1 MPNTAQLTARG
12 REIAQSIKD
21 IDARDDLSASQ
32 KSEAL
37 DKIQGEWDSHMVE
50 VKNSERASELA
61 AKMGPTGDT
70 REIDGEV
77 VELPQME
84 VRNLGQIK
92 KQLAA
97 SMLTH
102 PEYRKAV
109 KALDDFSKPKSQFDL
124 NFSVDVKDSTS
135 ANNIM
140 GEGLYGTTGPSAV
153 GQNPFLTGAFGPG
166 ILPTFLPG
174 IVEQLFFKLTIADLI
189 SSIPVT
195 TPDLSYLTESAAV
208 MNSAAV
214 AESALYP
221 FSSETFSRVYEQVG
235 KIANAAVLSDE
246 AIKDAPQLFS
256 FLQGRLI
263 EGIQRQEEIQML
275 AGSGYPGV
283 NGLLQR
289 SSGFTKPQTITAVS
303 NVKFPATGTS
313 GAGVV
318 QANVSSLT
326 YGRKI
331 TGASTGV
338 YPTATAIAEGIFDAF
353 VDIQLAVFNTPNA
366 IVLHPRDFEI
376 LRLAKDSQGQ
386 YQGGSFFGLA
396 YGQAANA
403 GQSLWGVPVVTTPA
417 VPQGTILVGYFDS
430 STIQAARREGISMQ
444 MTNSN
449 GTDFVNGNVTIRAEE
464 RLGLLV
470 YRPSAFELIQ
480 LVNG

>member
-37 DKIQGEWDSHMVE
+37 DKIQVEWDSHMVE

-61 AKMGPTGDT
+61 AKMGPTGDS

-97 SMLTH
+97 GMLTH

-135 ANNIM
+135 ANNLM

-153 GQNPFLTGAFGPG
+153 GQSPFLSGAFGPG

-195 TPDLSYLTESAAV
+195 TPDLSYLTE
-208 MNSAAV
+208 
-214 AESALYP
+214 
-221 FSSETFSRVYEQVG
+221 
-235 KIANAAVLSDE
+235 
-246 AIKDAPQLFS
+246 
-256 FLQGRLI
+256 
-263 EGIQRQEEIQML
+263 
-275 AGSGYPGV
+275 
-283 NGLLQR
+283 
-289 SSGFTKPQTITAVS
+289 
-303 NVKFPATGTS
+303 
-313 GAGVV
+313 
-318 QANVSSLT
+318 
-326 YGRKI
+326 
-331 TGASTGV
+331 
-338 YPTATAIAEGIFDAF
+338 
-353 VDIQLAVFNTPNA
+353 
-366 IVLHPRDFEI
+366 
-376 LRLAKDSQGQ
+376 
-386 YQGGSFFGLA
+386 
-396 YGQAANA
+396 
-403 GQSLWGVPVVTTPA
+403 
-417 VPQGTILVGYFDS
+417 
-430 STIQAARREGISMQ
+430 
-444 MTNSN
+444 
-449 GTDFVNGNVTIRAEE
+449 
-464 RLGLLV
+464 
-470 YRPSAFELIQ
+470 
-480 LVNG
+480 